1 MQPHYE
7 YVITG
12 SLPLDEGPLGSYK
25 NFRKVA
31 LEFMPYLLFNN
42 ETTLRTGVSYVFWKE
57 DSVKNNRQIHPVVY
71 LFHHVKKTYL
81 LVDSGFLTF
90 ESRRKCTQ
98 KKFKCCKCGKSI
110 MGDDEWEEH
119 IRNHLINDDFICHK
133 CGMDFPSLTEL
144 IEHNRVHRP
153 SCSKHWDL
161 KSENNDRE
169 KKNLRGKDGVSR
181 KLKFDKPTVLHDLRN
196 RNENMPELMK
206 QVDELKLQASLIFNN
221 EIKRKGM
228 KKLNY
233 PILNSRCAKKGA
245 QLLSKWKKYLDDE
258 KNEFV
263 NYPGTTKY
271 EEPGVSDGVNN
282 DHIYFSTAITKKE
295 LLKQK
300 EEVLFYSSHQ
310 GVGDDVIKP
319 ETLDEDGG
327 AFIRMFHKYL
337 ETEKEEEEKKEK
349 EEEKEDDTEE
359 MDEIK
364 IVLDDDGITK
374 YEKASVSSGGNDD
387 YLYFAPLISPE
398 ELLKQKEEFLFYS
411 KRHLKDQGVGDDVIK
426 AETLDEEGGA
436 FVRMFH
442 KYLEAEKEKE
452 EEKENEEE
460 KDDDTEETDVIKI
473 VLDEDDDEFDEM
485 WWL

>member
-1 MQPHYE
+1 M
-7 YVITG
+7 
-12 SLPLDEGPLGSYK
+12 
-25 NFRKVA
+25 
-31 LEFMPYLLFNN
+31 
-42 ETTLRTGVSYVFWKE
+42 
-57 DSVKNNRQIHPVVY
+57 
-71 LFHHVKKTYL
+71 
-81 LVDSGFLTF
+81 
-90 ESRRKCTQ
+90 SR
-98 KKFKCCKCGKSI
+98 FKCCKCGKSI

-119 IRNHLINDDFICHK
+119 IRNHLNNDDFVCHK

-196 RNENMPELMK
+196 RNENMPEFME

-233 PILNSRCAKKGA
+233 PILNSRCAKRGA

-263 NYPGTTKY
+263 NYPG
-271 EEPGVSDGVNN
+271 
-282 DHIYFSTAITKKE
+282 
-295 LLKQK
+295 
-300 EEVLFYSSHQ
+300 
-310 GVGDDVIKP
+310 
-319 ETLDEDGG
+319 
-327 AFIRMFHKYL
+327 
-337 ETEKEEEEKKEK
+337 
-349 EEEKEDDTEE
+349 
-359 MDEIK
+359 
-364 IVLDDDGITK
+364 ITK

-387 YLYFAPLISPE
+387 YLYFPIDFTEE

-411 KRHLKDQGVGDDVIK
+411 KHHLKDQGVGDDVIK

-442 KYLEAEKEKE
+442 KYLESEKQNEQ
-452 EEKENEEE
+452 EKENEEE

-473 VLDEDDDEFDEM
+473 VLDEDEDEFDEM